1 MKKRLLKMHLKTIN
15 LKFTIKSYF
24 IAFIACITLS
34 QVNAQV
40 SEKDST
46 LTITDKDNISRTT
59 VKKVDSVKPFT
70 RRKADGIAA
79 VIGDYLILDSDITK
93 MREDAQT
100 QGISSGEISDCQ
112 LAGRLMENK
121 LYAHQALQ
129 DTTIVVSD
137 AEITG
142 MTDQQISRM
151 VSQIG
156 SMEKLLDFYRKE
168 DEQALRDELFK
179 INKERRLASEMQD
192 KIIEKVE
199 ITPEEVREFFNEIP
213 EDERPKFGD
222 EVEIAQ
228 LVIKPEVPKEEED
241 KVVERL
247 KEMRADILDGASF
260 ATKAVLYSEDA
271 TSSRGGQMTITR
283 EDPLDKDFKQVAFS
297 LRAGEVSK
305 PFKSEFGYHIIQ
317 LDKVRGQKL
326 DIRHIIIIPK
336 VTEKTVQEAKEKI
349 EGIREEIVN
358 GEITFDAAARKYS
371 DEKETRGDGG
381 QLINPKSGDTRF
393 ELTDVDPLIYEKV
406 SNLKKDEVSLVLM
419 DQNRTG
425 QKFFKII
432 TLTEK
437 FPEHIADYAKDYTK
451 IKELALREKQFEA
464 IEEWQN
470 EKISETYIKINGD
483 YKNCEFNSNWQK
495 N

>member
-1 MKKRLLKMHLKTIN
+1 M
-15 LKFTIKSYF
+15 KFTTKLYLL
-24 IAFIACITLS
+24 AFTLVTFV
-34 QVNAQV
+34 QANAQTT
-40 SEKDST
+40 EQDST
-46 LTITDKDNISRTT
+46 LTITDKDNISRAS
-59 VKKVDSVKPFT
+59 VKKIDSVKPFS

-93 MREDAQT
+93 MREDAET
-100 QGISSGEISDCQ
+100 QGVSASEITNCQ

-121 LYAHQALQ
+121 LYAHQAMQ
-129 DTTIVVSD
+129 DSTIVVSD
-137 AEITG
+137 AEISN
-142 MTDQQISRM
+142 MTDQQVSRM

-168 DEQALRDELFK
+168 DEQGLRDELFK
-179 INKERRLASEMQD
+179 INKERRLASVMQD
-192 KIIEKVE
+192 RIIEEVE
-199 ITPEEVREFFNEIP
+199 ITPEEVREFFNRIP

-247 KEMRADILDGASF
+247 NEMRADILDGASF

-406 SNLKKDEVSLVLM
+406 NNLEKGEVSLVLM

-432 TLTEK
+432 TLTQRY
-437 FPEHIADYAKDYTK
+437 PEHIADYAKDYTK

-464 IEEWQN
+464 IEKWQN
-470 EKISETYIKINGD
+470 EKIKETYIKINGD
-483 YKNCEFNSNWQK
+483 YKDCEFNSNWLK

>member
-1 MKKRLLKMHLKTIN
+1 
-15 LKFTIKSYF
+15 LKFTTKLYLL
-24 IAFIACITLS
+24 AFTLVTFV
-34 QVNAQV
+34 QANAQTT
-40 SEKDST
+40 EQDST
-46 LTITDKDNISRTT
+46 LTITDKDNISRAS
-59 VKKVDSVKPFT
+59 VKKIDSVKPFS

-93 MREDAQT
+93 MREDAET
-100 QGISSGEISDCQ
+100 QGVSASEITNCQ

-121 LYAHQALQ
+121 LYAHQAMQ
-129 DTTIVVSD
+129 DSTIVVSD
-137 AEITG
+137 AEISN
-142 MTDQQISRM
+142 MTDQQVSRM

-168 DEQALRDELFK
+168 DEQGLRDELFK
-179 INKERRLASEMQD
+179 INKERRLASVMQD
-192 KIIEKVE
+192 KIIEEVE
-199 ITPEEVREFFNEIP
+199 ITPEEVREFFNRIP

-247 KEMRADILDGASF
+247 NEMRADILDGASF

-336 VTEKTVQEAKEKI
+336 VTEATVADAKEKI

-406 SNLKKDEVSLVLM
+406 NNLEKGEVSLVLM

-432 TLTEK
+432 TLTQRY
-437 FPEHIADYAKDYTK
+437 PEHIADYSKDYTK
-451 IKELALREKQFEA
+451 IKELALREKQFDA
-464 IEEWQN
+464 IEKWQN
-470 EKISETYIKINGD
+470 EKIKETYIKINGD
-483 YKNCEFNSNWQK
+483 YKNCEFNSNWLK

>member
-1 MKKRLLKMHLKTIN
+1 M
-15 LKFTIKSYF
+15 KFTTKLYLL
-24 IAFIACITLS
+24 AFTLVTFV
-34 QVNAQV
+34 QVNAQTT
-40 SEKDST
+40 EQDST
-46 LTITDKDNISRTT
+46 LTITDKDNISRAS
-59 VKKVDSVKPFT
+59 VKKIDSVKPFS

-93 MREDAQT
+93 MREDAET
-100 QGISSGEISDCQ
+100 QGVSASEITNCQ

-121 LYAHQALQ
+121 LYAHQAMQ
-129 DTTIVVSD
+129 DSTIVVSD
-137 AEITG
+137 AEISN
-142 MTDQQISRM
+142 MTDQQVSRM

-168 DEQALRDELFK
+168 DEQGLRDELFK
-179 INKERRLASEMQD
+179 INKERRLASVMQD
-192 KIIEKVE
+192 RIVEEVE
-199 ITPEEVREFFNEIP
+199 ITPEEVREFFNRIP

-247 KEMRADILDGASF
+247 NEMRADILDGASF

-336 VTEKTVQEAKEKI
+336 VTEATVADAKEKI

-406 SNLKKDEVSLVLM
+406 NNLEKGEVSLVLM

-432 TLTEK
+432 TLTQRY
-437 FPEHIADYAKDYTK
+437 PEHIADYSKDYTK

-464 IEEWQN
+464 IEKWQN
-470 EKISETYIKINGD
+470 EKIKETYIKINGD
-483 YKNCEFNSNWQK
+483 YKDCEFNSNWLK

>member
-1 MKKRLLKMHLKTIN
+1 M
-15 LKFTIKSYF
+15 KFTTKLYLL
-24 IAFIACITLS
+24 AFTLVTFV
-34 QVNAQV
+34 QANAQTT
-40 SEKDST
+40 EQDST
-46 LTITDKDNISRTT
+46 LTITDEDNISRAS
-59 VKKVDSVKPFT
+59 VKKIDSVKPFS

-93 MREDAQT
+93 MREDAET
-100 QGISSGEISDCQ
+100 QGVSASEITNCQ

-121 LYAHQALQ
+121 LYAHQAMQ
-129 DTTIVVSD
+129 DSTIVVSD
-137 AEITG
+137 AEISN
-142 MTDQQISRM
+142 MTDQQVSRM

-168 DEQALRDELFK
+168 DEQGLRDELFK
-179 INKERRLASEMQD
+179 INKERRLASVMQD
-192 KIIEKVE
+192 RIVEEVE
-199 ITPEEVREFFNEIP
+199 ITPEEVREFFNRIP

-247 KEMRADILDGASF
+247 NEMRADILDGASF

-336 VTEKTVQEAKEKI
+336 VTEATVADAKEKI

-406 SNLKKDEVSLVLM
+406 NNLEKGEVSLVLM

-432 TLTEK
+432 TLTQRY
-437 FPEHIADYAKDYTK
+437 PEHIADYSKDYTK

-464 IEEWQN
+464 IEKWQN
-470 EKISETYIKINGD
+470 EKIKETYIKINGD
-483 YKNCEFNSNWQK
+483 YKDCEFNSNWLK

>member
-1 MKKRLLKMHLKTIN
+1 M
-15 LKFTIKSYF
+15 KFTTKLYLL
-24 IAFIACITLS
+24 AFTLVTFV
-34 QVNAQV
+34 QVNAQTT
-40 SEKDST
+40 EQDST
-46 LTITDKDNISRTT
+46 LTITDKDNISRAS
-59 VKKVDSVKPFT
+59 VKKIDSVKPFS

-93 MREDAQT
+93 MREDAET
-100 QGISSGEISDCQ
+100 QGVSASEITNCQ

-121 LYAHQALQ
+121 LYAHQAMQ
-129 DTTIVVSD
+129 DSTIVVSD
-137 AEITG
+137 AEISN
-142 MTDQQISRM
+142 MTDQQVSRM

-168 DEQALRDELFK
+168 DEQGLRDELFK
-179 INKERRLASEMQD
+179 INKERRLASVMQD
-192 KIIEKVE
+192 RIVEEVE
-199 ITPEEVREFFNEIP
+199 ITPEEVREFFNRIP

-247 KEMRADILDGASF
+247 NEMRADILDGASF

-406 SNLKKDEVSLVLM
+406 NNLEKGEVSLVLM

-432 TLTEK
+432 TLTQRY
-437 FPEHIADYAKDYTK
+437 PEHIADYSKDYTK

-464 IEEWQN
+464 IEKWQN
-470 EKISETYIKINGD
+470 EKIKETYIKINGD
-483 YKNCEFNSNWQK
+483 YKDCEFNSNWLK

>member
-1 MKKRLLKMHLKTIN
+1 M
-15 LKFTIKSYF
+15 KFTTKLYLL
-24 IAFIACITLS
+24 AFTLVTFV
-34 QVNAQV
+34 QANAQTT
-40 SEKDST
+40 EQDST
-46 LTITDKDNISRTT
+46 LTITDKDNISRAS
-59 VKKVDSVKPFT
+59 VKKIDSVKPFS

-93 MREDAQT
+93 MREDAET
-100 QGISSGEISDCQ
+100 QGVSASEITNCQ

-121 LYAHQALQ
+121 LYAHQAMQ
-129 DTTIVVSD
+129 DSTIVVSD
-137 AEITG
+137 AEISN
-142 MTDQQISRM
+142 MTDQQVSRM

-168 DEQALRDELFK
+168 DEQGLRDELFK
-179 INKERRLASEMQD
+179 INKERRLASVMQD
-192 KIIEKVE
+192 RIVEEVE
-199 ITPEEVREFFNEIP
+199 ITPEEVREFFNRIP

-247 KEMRADILDGASF
+247 NEMRADILDGASF

-336 VTEKTVQEAKEKI
+336 VTEATVADAKEKI

-406 SNLKKDEVSLVLM
+406 NNLEKGEVSLVLM

-432 TLTEK
+432 TLTQRY
-437 FPEHIADYAKDYTK
+437 PEHIADYSKDYTK
-451 IKELALREKQFEA
+451 IKELALREKQFDA
-464 IEEWQN
+464 IEKWQN
-470 EKISETYIKINGD
+470 EKIKETYIKINGD
-483 YKNCEFNSNWQK
+483 YKDCEFNSNWLK

>member
-1 MKKRLLKMHLKTIN
+1 M
-15 LKFTIKSYF
+15 KFTTKLYLL
-24 IAFIACITLS
+24 AFTLVTFV
-34 QVNAQV
+34 QANAQTT
-40 SEKDST
+40 EQDST
-46 LTITDKDNISRTT
+46 LTITDKDNISRAS
-59 VKKVDSVKPFT
+59 VKKIDSVKPFS

-93 MREDAQT
+93 MREDAET
-100 QGISSGEISDCQ
+100 QGVSASEITNCQ

-121 LYAHQALQ
+121 LYAHQAMQ
-129 DTTIVVSD
+129 DSTIVVSD
-137 AEITG
+137 AEISN
-142 MTDQQISRM
+142 MTDQQVSRM

-168 DEQALRDELFK
+168 DEQGLRDELFK
-179 INKERRLASEMQD
+179 INKERRLASVMQD
-192 KIIEKVE
+192 RIVEEVE
-199 ITPEEVREFFNEIP
+199 ITPEEVREFFNRIP

-247 KEMRADILDGASF
+247 NEMRADILDGASF

-336 VTEKTVQEAKEKI
+336 VTEATVADAKEKI

-406 SNLKKDEVSLVLM
+406 NNLEKGEVSLVLM

-432 TLTEK
+432 TLTQRY
-437 FPEHIADYAKDYTK
+437 PEHIADYSKDYTK

-464 IEEWQN
+464 IEKWQN
-470 EKISETYIKINGD
+470 EKIKETYIKINGD
-483 YKNCEFNSNWQK
+483 YKDCEFNSNWLK

>member
-1 MKKRLLKMHLKTIN
+1 M
-15 LKFTIKSYF
+15 KFTTKLYLL
-24 IAFIACITLS
+24 AFTLVTFV
-34 QVNAQV
+34 QANAQTT
-40 SEKDST
+40 EQDST
-46 LTITDKDNISRTT
+46 LTITDKDNISRAS
-59 VKKVDSVKPFT
+59 VKKIDSVKPFS

-93 MREDAQT
+93 MREDAET
-100 QGISSGEISDCQ
+100 QGVSASEITNCQ

-121 LYAHQALQ
+121 LYAHQAMQ
-129 DTTIVVSD
+129 DSTIVVSD
-137 AEITG
+137 AEISN
-142 MTDQQISRM
+142 MTDQQVSRM

-168 DEQALRDELFK
+168 DEQGLRDELFK
-179 INKERRLASEMQD
+179 INKERRLASVMQD
-192 KIIEKVE
+192 KIIEEVE
-199 ITPEEVREFFNEIP
+199 ITPEEVREFFNRIP

-247 KEMRADILDGASF
+247 NEMRADILDGASF

-406 SNLKKDEVSLVLM
+406 NNLEKGEVSLVLM

-432 TLTEK
+432 TLTQRY
-437 FPEHIADYAKDYTK
+437 PEHIADYSKDYTK

-464 IEEWQN
+464 IEKWQN
-470 EKISETYIKINGD
+470 EKIKETYIKINGD
-483 YKNCEFNSNWQK
+483 YKDCEFNSNWLK

>member
-1 MKKRLLKMHLKTIN
+1 MHLKTIN
-15 LKFTIKSYF
+15 LKFTTKLYLL
-24 IAFIACITLS
+24 AFTLVTFV
-34 QVNAQV
+34 QANAQTT
-40 SEKDST
+40 EQDST
-46 LTITDKDNISRTT
+46 LTITDKDNISRAS
-59 VKKVDSVKPFT
+59 VKKIDSVKPFS

-93 MREDAQT
+93 MREDAET
-100 QGISSGEISDCQ
+100 QGVSASEITNCQ

-121 LYAHQALQ
+121 LYAHQAMQ
-129 DTTIVVSD
+129 DSTIVVSD
-137 AEITG
+137 AEISN
-142 MTDQQISRM
+142 MTDQQVSRM

-168 DEQALRDELFK
+168 DEQGLRDELFK
-179 INKERRLASEMQD
+179 INKERRLASVMQD
-192 KIIEKVE
+192 RIVEEVE
-199 ITPEEVREFFNEIP
+199 ITPEEVREFFNRIP

-247 KEMRADILDGASF
+247 NEMRADILDGASF

-336 VTEKTVQEAKEKI
+336 VTEATVADAKEKI

-406 SNLKKDEVSLVLM
+406 NNLEKGEVSLVLM

-432 TLTEK
+432 TLTQRY
-437 FPEHIADYAKDYTK
+437 PEHIADYSKDYTK
-451 IKELALREKQFEA
+451 IKELALREKQFDA
-464 IEEWQN
+464 IEKWQN
-470 EKISETYIKINGD
+470 EKIKETYIKINGD
-483 YKNCEFNSNWQK
+483 YKDCEFNSNWLK

>member
-1 MKKRLLKMHLKTIN
+1 M
-15 LKFTIKSYF
+15 KFTTKLYLL
-24 IAFIACITLS
+24 AFTLVTFV
-34 QVNAQV
+34 QANAQTT
-40 SEKDST
+40 EQDST
-46 LTITDKDNISRTT
+46 LTITDKDNISRAS
-59 VKKVDSVKPFT
+59 VKKIDSVKPFS

-93 MREDAQT
+93 MREDAET
-100 QGISSGEISDCQ
+100 QGVSASEITNCQ

-121 LYAHQALQ
+121 LYAHQAMQ
-129 DTTIVVSD
+129 DSTIVVSD
-137 AEITG
+137 AEISN
-142 MTDQQISRM
+142 MTDQQVSRM

-168 DEQALRDELFK
+168 DEQGLRDELFK
-179 INKERRLASEMQD
+179 INKERRLASVMQD
-192 KIIEKVE
+192 KIIEEVE
-199 ITPEEVREFFNEIP
+199 ITPEEVREFFNRIP

-247 KEMRADILDGASF
+247 NEMRADILDGASF

-336 VTEKTVQEAKEKI
+336 VTEATVADAKEKI
-349 EGIREEIVN
+349 EGIREEIVS

-406 SNLKKDEVSLVLM
+406 NNLEKGEVSLVLM

-432 TLTEK
+432 TLTQRY
-437 FPEHIADYAKDYTK
+437 PEHIADYSKDYTK

-464 IEEWQN
+464 IEKWQN
-470 EKISETYIKINGD
+470 EKIKETYIKINGD
-483 YKNCEFNSNWQK
+483 YKNCEFNSNWLK

>member
-1 MKKRLLKMHLKTIN
+1 M
-15 LKFTIKSYF
+15 KFTTKLYLL
-24 IAFIACITLS
+24 AFTLVTFV
-34 QVNAQV
+34 QANAQTT
-40 SEKDST
+40 EQDST
-46 LTITDKDNISRTT
+46 LTITDKDNISRAS
-59 VKKVDSVKPFT
+59 VKKIDSVKPFS

-93 MREDAQT
+93 MREDAET
-100 QGISSGEISDCQ
+100 QGVSASEITNCQ

-121 LYAHQALQ
+121 LYAHQAMQ
-129 DTTIVVSD
+129 DSTIVVSD
-137 AEITG
+137 AEISN
-142 MTDQQISRM
+142 MTDQQVSRM

-168 DEQALRDELFK
+168 DEQGLRDELFK
-179 INKERRLASEMQD
+179 INKERRLASVMQD
-192 KIIEKVE
+192 KIIEEVE
-199 ITPEEVREFFNEIP
+199 ITPEEVREFFNRIP

-247 KEMRADILDGASF
+247 NEMRADILDGASF

-349 EGIREEIVN
+349 EGIREEIVS

-406 SNLKKDEVSLVLM
+406 NNLEEDEVSLVLM

-432 TLTEK
+432 TLTQRY
-437 FPEHIADYAKDYTK
+437 PEHIADYSKDYTK
-451 IKELALREKQFEA
+451 IKELALREKQFDA
-464 IEEWQN
+464 IEKWQN
-470 EKISETYIKINGD
+470 EKIKETYIKINGD
-483 YKNCEFNSNWQK
+483 YKDCEINSNWLK

>member
-1 MKKRLLKMHLKTIN
+1 M
-15 LKFTIKSYF
+15 KFTTKLYLL
-24 IAFIACITLS
+24 AFTLVTFV
-34 QVNAQV
+34 QVNAQTT
-40 SEKDST
+40 EQDST
-46 LTITDKDNISRTT
+46 LTITDKDNISRAS
-59 VKKVDSVKPFT
+59 VKKIDSVKPFS

-93 MREDAQT
+93 MREDAET
-100 QGISSGEISDCQ
+100 QGVSASEITNCQ

-121 LYAHQALQ
+121 LYAHQAMQ
-129 DTTIVVSD
+129 DSTIVVSD
-137 AEITG
+137 AEISN
-142 MTDQQISRM
+142 MTDQQVSRM

-168 DEQALRDELFK
+168 DEQGLRDELFK
-179 INKERRLASEMQD
+179 INKERRLASVMQD
-192 KIIEKVE
+192 KIIEEVE
-199 ITPEEVREFFNEIP
+199 ITPEEVREFFNRIP

-247 KEMRADILDGASF
+247 NEMRADILDGASF

-336 VTEKTVQEAKEKI
+336 VTEATVADAKEKI

-406 SNLKKDEVSLVLM
+406 NNLEKGEVSLVLM

-432 TLTEK
+432 TLTQRY
-437 FPEHIADYAKDYTK
+437 PEHIADYSKDYTK
-451 IKELALREKQFEA
+451 IKELALREKQFDA
-464 IEEWQN
+464 IEKWQN
-470 EKISETYIKINGD
+470 EKIKETYIKINGD
-483 YKNCEFNSNWQK
+483 YKDCEFNSNWLK

>member
-1 MKKRLLKMHLKTIN
+1 M
-15 LKFTIKSYF
+15 KFTTKLYLL
-24 IAFIACITLS
+24 AFTLVTFV
-34 QVNAQV
+34 QANAQTT
-40 SEKDST
+40 EQDST
-46 LTITDKDNISRTT
+46 LTITDKDNISRAS
-59 VKKVDSVKPFT
+59 VKKIDSVKPFS

-93 MREDAQT
+93 MREDAET
-100 QGISSGEISDCQ
+100 QGVSASEITNCQ

-121 LYAHQALQ
+121 LYAHQAMQ
-129 DTTIVVSD
+129 DSTIVVSD
-137 AEITG
+137 AEISN
-142 MTDQQISRM
+142 MTDQQVSRM

-168 DEQALRDELFK
+168 DEQGLRDELFK
-179 INKERRLASEMQD
+179 INKERRLASVMQD
-192 KIIEKVE
+192 RIVEEVE
-199 ITPEEVREFFNEIP
+199 ITPEEVREFFNRIP

-247 KEMRADILDGASF
+247 NEMRADILDGASF

-336 VTEKTVQEAKEKI
+336 VTEATVADAKEKI

-406 SNLKKDEVSLVLM
+406 NNLEKGEVSLVLM

-432 TLTEK
+432 TLTQRY
-437 FPEHIADYAKDYTK
+437 PEHIADYSKDYTK

-464 IEEWQN
+464 IEKWQN
-470 EKISETYIKINGD
+470 EKIKETYIKINGD
-483 YKNCEFNSNWQK
+483 YKNCEFNSNWLK

>member
-1 MKKRLLKMHLKTIN
+1 VQ
-15 LKFTIKSYF
+15 
-24 IAFIACITLS
+24 A
-34 QVNAQV
+34 NAQTT
-40 SEKDST
+40 EQDST
-46 LTITDKDNISRTT
+46 LTITDKDNISRAS
-59 VKKVDSVKPFT
+59 VKKIDSVKPFS

-93 MREDAQT
+93 MREDAET
-100 QGISSGEISDCQ
+100 QGVSASEITNCQ

-121 LYAHQALQ
+121 LYAHQAMQ
-129 DTTIVVSD
+129 DSTIVVSD
-137 AEITG
+137 AEISN
-142 MTDQQISRM
+142 MTDQQVSRM

-168 DEQALRDELFK
+168 DEQGLRDELFK
-179 INKERRLASEMQD
+179 INKERRLASVMQD
-192 KIIEKVE
+192 RIVEEVE
-199 ITPEEVREFFNEIP
+199 ITPEEVREFFNRIP

-247 KEMRADILDGASF
+247 NEMRADILDGASF

-336 VTEKTVQEAKEKI
+336 VTEATVADAKEKI

-406 SNLKKDEVSLVLM
+406 NNLEKGEVSLVLM

-432 TLTEK
+432 TLTQRY
-437 FPEHIADYAKDYTK
+437 PEHIADYSKDYTK

-464 IEEWQN
+464 IEKWQN
-470 EKISETYIKINGD
+470 EKIKETYIKINGD
-483 YKNCEFNSNWQK
+483 YKNCEFNSNWLK

>member
-1 MKKRLLKMHLKTIN
+1 M
-15 LKFTIKSYF
+15 KFTTKLYLL
-24 IAFIACITLS
+24 AFTLVTFV
-34 QVNAQV
+34 QANAQTT
-40 SEKDST
+40 EQDST
-46 LTITDKDNISRTT
+46 LTITDEDNISRAS
-59 VKKVDSVKPFT
+59 VKKIDSVKPFS

-93 MREDAQT
+93 MREDAET
-100 QGISSGEISDCQ
+100 QGVSASEITNCQ

-121 LYAHQALQ
+121 LYAHQAMQ
-129 DTTIVVSD
+129 DSTIVVSD
-137 AEITG
+137 AEISN
-142 MTDQQISRM
+142 MTDQQVSRM

-168 DEQALRDELFK
+168 DEQGLRDELFK
-179 INKERRLASEMQD
+179 INKERRLASVMQD
-192 KIIEKVE
+192 KIIEEVE
-199 ITPEEVREFFNEIP
+199 ITPEEVREFFNRIP

-247 KEMRADILDGASF
+247 NEMRADILDGASF

-406 SNLKKDEVSLVLM
+406 SNLEKGEVSLVLM

-432 TLTEK
+432 TLTQRY
-437 FPEHIADYAKDYTK
+437 PEHIADYSKDYTK

-464 IEEWQN
+464 IEKWQN
-470 EKISETYIKINGD
+470 EKIKETYIKINGD
-483 YKNCEFNSNWQK
+483 YKDCEFNSNWLK

>member
-1 MKKRLLKMHLKTIN
+1 M
-15 LKFTIKSYF
+15 KFTTKLYLL
-24 IAFIACITLS
+24 AFTLVTFV
-34 QVNAQV
+34 QANAQTT
-40 SEKDST
+40 EQDST
-46 LTITDKDNISRTT
+46 LTITDKDNISRVS
-59 VKKVDSVKPFT
+59 VKKIDSVKPFS

-93 MREDAQT
+93 MREDAET
-100 QGISSGEISDCQ
+100 QGVSASEITNCQ

-121 LYAHQALQ
+121 LYAHHAMQ
-129 DTTIVVSD
+129 DSTIVVSD
-137 AEITG
+137 AEISN
-142 MTDQQISRM
+142 MTDQQVSRM

-168 DEQALRDELFK
+168 DEQGLRDELFK
-179 INKERRLASEMQD
+179 INKERRLASVMQD
-192 KIIEKVE
+192 KIIEEVE
-199 ITPEEVREFFNEIP
+199 ITPEEVREFFNRIP

-247 KEMRADILDGASF
+247 NEMRADILDGASF

-349 EGIREEIVN
+349 EGIREEIVS

-406 SNLKKDEVSLVLM
+406 NNLEEDEVSLVLM

-432 TLTEK
+432 TLTQRY
-437 FPEHIADYAKDYTK
+437 PEHIADYSKDYTK

-464 IEEWQN
+464 IEKWQN
-470 EKISETYIKINGD
+470 EKIKETYIKINGD
-483 YKNCEFNSNWQK
+483 YKNCEFNSNWLK

>member
-1 MKKRLLKMHLKTIN
+1 MHLKTIN

-24 IAFIACITLS
+24 LAFIAFLTLS

-40 SEKDST
+40 TEKDST
-46 LTITDKDNISRTT
+46 LTITDKDNISRTA
-59 VKKVDSVKPFT
+59 VKQIDSVKPFT

-93 MREDAQT
+93 MREDAES
-100 QGISSGEISDCQ
+100 QGLSSGEITNCQ

-168 DEQALRDELFK
+168 DEQGLRDELFK
-179 INKERRLASEMQD
+179 INKERRLSSAMQD

-199 ITPEEVREFFNEIP
+199 ITPEEVREFFNKIP
-213 EDERPKFGD
+213 EEDRPKFGD

-228 LVIKPEVPKEEED
+228 LVIKPEVPKEEEE

-271 TSSRGGQMTITR
+271 TSARGGQMTITR

-336 VTEKTVQEAKEKI
+336 VTEKTVNEAKEKI
-349 EGIREEIVN
+349 EKIRKEIVD

-437 FPEHIADYAKDYTK
+437 YPEHIADYAKDYTK

-464 IEEWQN
+464 IEEWQT

-483 YKNCEFNSNWQK
+483 YKDCEFNSNWLK

>member
-1 MKKRLLKMHLKTIN
+1 MHLKTIN
-15 LKFTIKSYF
+15 LKFTTKLYLL
-24 IAFIACITLS
+24 AFTLVTFV
-34 QVNAQV
+34 QANAQTT
-40 SEKDST
+40 EQDST
-46 LTITDKDNISRTT
+46 LTITDKDNISRAS
-59 VKKVDSVKPFT
+59 VKKIDSVKPFS

-93 MREDAQT
+93 MREDAET
-100 QGISSGEISDCQ
+100 QGVSASEITNCQ

-121 LYAHQALQ
+121 LYAHQAMQ
-129 DTTIVVSD
+129 DSTIVVSD
-137 AEITG
+137 AEISN
-142 MTDQQISRM
+142 MTDQQVSRM

-168 DEQALRDELFK
+168 DEQGLRDELFK
-179 INKERRLASEMQD
+179 INKERRLASVMQD
-192 KIIEKVE
+192 KIIEEVE
-199 ITPEEVREFFNEIP
+199 ITPEEVREFFNRIP

-247 KEMRADILDGASF
+247 NEMRADILDGASF

-336 VTEKTVQEAKEKI
+336 VTEATVADAKEKI

-406 SNLKKDEVSLVLM
+406 NNLEEDEVSLVLM

-432 TLTEK
+432 TLTQRY
-437 FPEHIADYAKDYTK
+437 PEHIADYSKDYTK

-464 IEEWQN
+464 IEKWQN
-470 EKISETYIKINGD
+470 EKIKETYIKINGD
-483 YKNCEFNSNWQK
+483 YKDCEFNSNWLK

>member
-1 MKKRLLKMHLKTIN
+1 M
-15 LKFTIKSYF
+15 KFTTKLYLL
-24 IAFIACITLS
+24 AFTLVTFV
-34 QVNAQV
+34 QANAQTT
-40 SEKDST
+40 EQDST
-46 LTITDKDNISRTT
+46 LTITDKDNISRAS
-59 VKKVDSVKPFT
+59 VKKIDSVKPFS

-93 MREDAQT
+93 MREDAET
-100 QGISSGEISDCQ
+100 QGVSASEITNCQ

-121 LYAHQALQ
+121 LYAHQAMQ
-129 DTTIVVSD
+129 DSTIVVSD
-137 AEITG
+137 AEISN
-142 MTDQQISRM
+142 MTDQQVSRM

-168 DEQALRDELFK
+168 DEQGLRDELFK
-179 INKERRLASEMQD
+179 INKERRLASVMQD
-192 KIIEKVE
+192 RIVEEVE
-199 ITPEEVREFFNEIP
+199 ITPEEVREFFNRIP

-247 KEMRADILDGASF
+247 NEMRADILDGASF

-349 EGIREEIVN
+349 EGIREEIVS

-432 TLTEK
+432 TLTQRY
-437 FPEHIADYAKDYTK
+437 PEHIADYSKDYTK
-451 IKELALREKQFEA
+451 IKELALREKQFDA
-464 IEEWQN
+464 IEKWQN
-470 EKISETYIKINGD
+470 EKIKETYIKINGD
-483 YKNCEFNSNWQK
+483 YKNCEFNSNWLK

>member
-1 MKKRLLKMHLKTIN
+1 M
-15 LKFTIKSYF
+15 KFTTKLYLL
-24 IAFIACITLS
+24 AFTLVTFV
-34 QVNAQV
+34 QANAQTT
-40 SEKDST
+40 EQDST
-46 LTITDKDNISRTT
+46 LTITDKDNISRAS
-59 VKKVDSVKPFT
+59 VKKIDSVKPFS

-93 MREDAQT
+93 MREDAET
-100 QGISSGEISDCQ
+100 QGVSASEITNCQ

-121 LYAHQALQ
+121 LYAHQAMQ
-129 DTTIVVSD
+129 DSTIVVSD
-137 AEITG
+137 AEISN
-142 MTDQQISRM
+142 MTDQQVSRM

-168 DEQALRDELFK
+168 DEQGLRDELFK
-179 INKERRLASEMQD
+179 INKERRLASVMQD
-192 KIIEKVE
+192 KIIEEVE
-199 ITPEEVREFFNEIP
+199 ITPEEVREFFNRIP

-247 KEMRADILDGASF
+247 NEMRADILDGASF

-336 VTEKTVQEAKEKI
+336 VTEATVADAKEKI
-349 EGIREEIVN
+349 EGIREEIVS

-406 SNLKKDEVSLVLM
+406 NNLEKGEVSLVLM

-432 TLTEK
+432 TLTQRY
-437 FPEHIADYAKDYTK
+437 PEHIADYSKDYTK

-464 IEEWQN
+464 IEKWQN
-470 EKISETYIKINGD
+470 EKIKETYIKINGD
-483 YKNCEFNSNWQK
+483 YKDCEFNSNWLK